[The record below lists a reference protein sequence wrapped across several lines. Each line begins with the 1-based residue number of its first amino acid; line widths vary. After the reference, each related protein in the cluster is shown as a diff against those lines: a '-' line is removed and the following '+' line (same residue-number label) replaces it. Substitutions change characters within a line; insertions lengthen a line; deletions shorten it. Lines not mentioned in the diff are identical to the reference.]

1 MPVTRRQLLRSAAS
15 LPLAALA
22 ISTLEGC
29 PGSGPRCAD
38 PELLSTG
45 EKHMRGTLE
54 YAENTSNAAEQCDGC
69 QFFSTRGGEGDCGF
83 CEILDGDVNR
93 RGYCTSWAARA

>member
-1 MPVTRRQLLRSAAS
+1 
-15 LPLAALA
+15 
-22 ISTLEGC
+22 
-29 PGSGPRCAD
+29 
-38 PELLSTG
+38 
-45 EKHMRGTLE
+45 MRGTLE